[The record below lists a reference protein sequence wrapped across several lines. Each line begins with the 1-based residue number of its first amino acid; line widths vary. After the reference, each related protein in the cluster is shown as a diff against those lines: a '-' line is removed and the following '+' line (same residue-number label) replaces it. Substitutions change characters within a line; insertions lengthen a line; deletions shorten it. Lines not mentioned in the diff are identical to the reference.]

1 MSTCHTHQYMPATEL
16 IRNAMANQR
25 GQGKRNWANP
35 HSNETLATAAKRGNL
50 NKCDQA
56 ADSVESI
63 WRG

>member
-1 MSTCHTHQYMPATEL
+1 MSATGL
-16 IRNAMANQR
+16 IGNAMANQR

-56 ADSVESI
+56 ADAVESI
-63 WRG
+63 GRG

>member
-1 MSTCHTHQYMPATEL
+1 MPATGL
-16 IRNAMANQR
+16 IGNAMANQR
-25 GQGKRNWANP
+25 GQGKRNWVNP

-56 ADSVESI
+56 ADAVESI